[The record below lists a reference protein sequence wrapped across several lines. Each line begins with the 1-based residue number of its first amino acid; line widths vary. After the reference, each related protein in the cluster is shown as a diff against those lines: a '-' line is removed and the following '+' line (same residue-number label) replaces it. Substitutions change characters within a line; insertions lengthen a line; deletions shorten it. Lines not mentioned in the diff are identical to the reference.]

1 MVPYFHGSSILLNV
15 LVDVTNA
22 NYVSQNVMPLLNV
35 FENIYK
41 ITKQVINEAT
51 SYIISLFLMIFTAT
65 SWFPLA

>member
-1 MVPYFHGSSILLNV
+1 MPYFHGSSILLNV

-22 NYVSQNVMPLLNV
+22 NYVSQNVIPLLNV

>member
-1 MVPYFHGSSILLNV
+1 MMPYFHGSSILLNV
-15 LVDVTNA
+15 HVDVTNA
-22 NYVSQNVMPLLNV
+22 NYVSQNVIPLLNI

>member
-22 NYVSQNVMPLLNV
+22 NYVSQNVIPLLNV